1 MDHISWQTQTL
12 HLPVYHKEEEKYF
25 HKSFYNRWHSY
36 PHLTLILHWQKQISD
51 RS

>member
-25 HKSFYNRWHSY
+25 HKSFYNSQMAQLSP
-36 PHLTLILHWQKQISD
+36 PHLNFALTKTN
-51 RS
+51 